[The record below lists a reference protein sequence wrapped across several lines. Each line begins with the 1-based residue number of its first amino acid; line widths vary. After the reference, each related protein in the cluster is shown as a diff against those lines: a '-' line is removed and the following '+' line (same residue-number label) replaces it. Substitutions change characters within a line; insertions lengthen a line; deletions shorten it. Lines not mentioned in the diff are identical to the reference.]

1 MCMRIVYT
9 PPKETHILT
18 LSLKKTEAM
27 GPEITMYPTF
37 PYPSCLF
44 FLLIIIFS
52 FSLFRALKYRNSY
65 LVKDSFDNWCIT
77 QEIEDLDDRRKKMDK
92 PTILPLKGKELQ
104 KYKTP
109 SKDQLLLSFMK
120 LFVFYFM
127 DLRDN

>member
-1 MCMRIVYT
+1 
-9 PPKETHILT
+9 
-18 LSLKKTEAM
+18 M